1 MTEYNQNADKFD
13 SNPERDA
20 DAVDRSAPHDVYE
33 TGLTPDNSGATY
45 LAPELSAQKDENR
58 NVDDSVAGVDP
69 DLDTRHHE
77 ENVFDADEHVFDDE
91 GGAVPAHDEAVAT
104 HDDKS
109 FHPVPEGLGE
119 HREGESLKE
128 WLANDLEQ
136 TKKDLHIGHD
146 K

>member
-1 MTEYNQNADKFD
+1 MTEYNHNADKFD
-13 SNPERDA
+13 SNPEPDVDA
-20 DAVDRSAPHDVYE
+20 LGEHSAPHDVYA
-33 TGLTPDNSGATY
+33 TGLTQDNSGATY
-45 LAPELSAQKDENR
+45 LAPELSTQREEEDAVKTSP
-58 NVDDSVAGVDP
+58 VDDAP
-69 DLDTRHHE
+69 LETHHQE
-77 ENVFDADEHVFDDE
+77 ENVFAADEHVLDE
-91 GGAVPAHDEAVAT
+91 ENEVPRHDEDVT
-104 HDDKS
+104 HDDKT

>member
-1 MTEYNQNADKFD
+1 MTEQNYNADKFD
-13 SNPERDA
+13 SNPDP
-20 DAVDRSAPHDVYE
+20 DVDTSTEAPAPHDVYE
-33 TGLTPDNSGATY
+33 TGYTSDGAETNTY
-45 LAPELSAQKDENR
+45 LAPPLSARKDEAG
-58 NVDDSVAGVDP
+58 NVTVDSDEKTYP
-69 DLDTRHHE
+69 SH
-77 ENVFDADEHVFDDE
+77 ENVFSADEHVFDKDDSLVNKDADSE
-91 GGAVPAHDEAVAT
+91 